1 MIRLKSQFITC
12 LRVCSLVL
20 TPYYTPWPWNFNSI
34 QIFIFETRE
43 LLYKWTMPTWEPDK
57 LSSIS
62 INFSSMFQ
70 LMPSDNCYNSLIQ
83 MLHCSSCN
91 GFLNVKVCNNYCLNV
106 MKECLLYHTEVDGEW
121 NSFVGKHEYKYIIFL
136 KKLHYCY
143 DSSLLTISFLRGRHF
158 LCKYILFQ
166 VLWEKQEWFVEC

>member
-1 MIRLKSQFITC
+1 
-12 LRVCSLVL
+12 
-20 TPYYTPWPWNFNSI
+20 
-34 QIFIFETRE
+34 
-43 LLYKWTMPTWEPDK
+43 
-57 LSSIS
+57 
-62 INFSSMFQ
+62 
-70 LMPSDNCYNSLIQ
+70 MPSDNCYNSLIQ

-136 KKLHYCY
+136 KELHYCY

-158 LCKYILFQ
+158 LCKYILLFQ
-166 VLWEKQEWFVEC
+166 VLWEKQEWFVECLIHSVNSFCDSPAVELSECSGGIGFWRLVLYLLMMVGSTAYIFFFTLISED